1 VRLQQFQLACA
12 ISSYNHSH
20 GDSSSKPQLGILAH
34 AFPPSKMRSIA
45 FATFAAGAPLG
56 AAVGNTLG
64 AILTQLSESVTF
76 SPHFPVLALSHPLH
90 KPHMA
95 FRFFPLSRP

>member
-1 VRLQQFQLACA
+1 
-12 ISSYNHSH
+12 
-20 GDSSSKPQLGILAH
+20 
-34 AFPPSKMRSIA
+34 MRSIA

-76 SPHFPVLALSHPLH
+76 FPHLRVFALSHPLY

-95 FRFFPLSRP
+95 FSIFPLSWP